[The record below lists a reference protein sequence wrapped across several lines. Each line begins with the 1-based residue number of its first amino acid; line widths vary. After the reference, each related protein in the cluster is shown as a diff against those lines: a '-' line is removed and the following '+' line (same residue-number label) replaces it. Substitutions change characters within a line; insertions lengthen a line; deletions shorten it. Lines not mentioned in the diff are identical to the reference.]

1 MVGRSVGRCRW
12 EMMAPIYL
20 EMSTQD
26 AQTLFCPTT
35 EMGREDEP
43 CESGRASEI
52 DRYVVAALR
61 CAALRGA
68 AWVGFRL
75 LALSGL
81 RRRTRTNQ
89 PVGVG
94 LDGEEEAKKG
104 EKDG

>member
-1 MVGRSVGRCRW
+1 MVGWSFSFRW

-61 CAALRGA
+61 CAALRG
-68 AWVGFRL
+68 VGRFSAFGPKRL
-75 LALSGL
+75 TTA
-81 RRRTRTNQ
+81 
-89 PVGVG
+89 
-94 LDGEEEAKKG
+94 DA
-104 EKDG
+104 D